1 MGGKRNS
8 SKIAFAIILIA
19 IVGVSVA
26 LINNNYN
33 LINSPAGFQSSLQ
46 TPQTNIQ
53 NTPAGETQT
62 GQQQSAGEARPEEQV
77 TLTPTGAELIFKEL
91 DSNQPY
97 TIEYE
102 FKYPSRIGY
111 EFSFTKNVDFYV
123 GKPYSRQA
131 LADRDVSSKIGK
143 FDVNNGEQGKWELTF
158 VPKEGELKGTF
169 KIIEI
174 LKFE

>member
-1 MGGKRNS
+1 MVGRTKKSHRVVLGLLVIIIG
-8 SKIAFAIILIA
+8 IA
-19 IVGVSVA
+19 SVIS
-26 LINNNYN
+26 LVNYA
-33 LINSPAGFQSSLQ
+33 PPGTFEFQQPLQ
-46 TPQTNIQ
+46 TNQQTESQ
-53 NTPAGETQT
+53 AQQT
-62 GQQQSAGEARPEEQV
+62 LSSTGAASADQPK
-77 TLTPTGAELIFKEL
+77 LTPTGEELIFKEL

-111 EFSFTKNVDFYV
+111 EFSFTKNVDFYAS
-123 GKPYSRQA
+123 KPYSRQA
-131 LADRDVSSKIGK
+131 VADRDVSSKIGK
-143 FDVNNGEQGKWELTF
+143 FDVNDGEQGTWILNF